1 MSETG
6 GSRGPSKLERLITR
20 LKAGKGLK
28 GRSRRATFWTF
39 VGFGANNSLR
49 LISNLILTRLLSPEI
64 FGLMALAQV
73 FLQGIRMLS
82 DVGTNASI
90 IRSDRGEDPA
100 FLNTAWTVQVIRG
113 GLIAAVVC
121 LLAWPIAR
129 LYDQS
134 ILFPIM
140 CTLALTP
147 ILSGFNSV
155 SLATVNRKLM
165 LRQSTLAGVVSR
177 CVTVTVTIVFAWL
190 LESVWALVIGA
201 LTGAILQL
209 AITHLILPPFRHR
222 LMLERSALKDIIR
235 FGRWILVGTAFTF
248 LADKG
253 QQAIYGLV
261 VPVEMLGQ
269 IAIAVLLA
277 SIPAALVTRLL
288 QQVVFPSFAEVRR
301 TRPEDLPRVLR
312 RVRLA
317 VAGTTFPVYFTLSF
331 FAQPL
336 VDLLYD
342 DRYATAGVFLALTTL
357 NGAITMLA
365 RPYQSMLLA
374 DGRSDLHAL
383 LMFISAALGT
393 LGIILGYEISGIVGS
408 FVGVGVAFAVNFL
421 ANVLV
426 AKQRGY
432 ATGAIDFIAVALVAV
447 FYAYA
452 LLTLD
457 APAELLA
464 PAV

>member
-1 MSETG
+1 MSEMD
-6 GSRGPSKLERLITR
+6 GSAGPNKLQRLIGK
-20 LKAGKGLK
+20 LKGDQGLG
-28 GRSRRATFWTF
+28 GRSRRAAFWTF
-39 VGFGANNSLR
+39 FGFGTHNALR

-82 DVGTNASI
+82 DVGTNASV
-90 IRSDRGEDPA
+90 IRSERGEDPD

-113 GLIAAVVC
+113 GLVAAIAC
-121 LLAWPIAR
+121 LIAWPIAQ
-129 LYDQS
+129 LYQQPV
-134 ILFPIM
+134 LFPII
-140 CTLALTP
+140 CALALTP

-165 LRQSTLAGVVSR
+165 LRQSTLAGVVAR
-177 CVTVTVTIVFAWL
+177 CVTVLVTILAAWWL
-190 LESVWALVIGA
+190 QSVWALVIGA

-209 AITHLILPPFRHR
+209 AITHLILPPFQHR

-235 FGRWILVGTAFTF
+235 FGRWILFGTAFTF

-253 QQAIYGLV
+253 QQAIYGLI
-261 VPVEMLGQ
+261 VPVEILGQ

-277 SIPAALVTRLL
+277 SLPAALVTRLL
-288 QQVVFPSFAEVRR
+288 QQVVFPSFSEVRR
-301 TRPEDLPRVLR
+301 NRPEDLPRILR

-317 VAGTTFPVYFTLSF
+317 VAAATFPVYFTLSF

-365 RPYQSMLLA
+365 KPYQSLLLA
-374 DGRSDLHAL
+374 DGRSDLHAM

-393 LGIILGYEISGIVGS
+393 LGIILGYEISGIIGS
-408 FVGVGVAFAVNFL
+408 FVGVGIAFSVNFL
-421 ANVLV
+421 ANVVV
-426 AKQRGY
+426 AKRRGY
-432 ATGAIDFIAVALVAV
+432 ETGVIDFIALALVAA

-457 APAELLA
+457 APESLLVA
-464 PAV
+464 G